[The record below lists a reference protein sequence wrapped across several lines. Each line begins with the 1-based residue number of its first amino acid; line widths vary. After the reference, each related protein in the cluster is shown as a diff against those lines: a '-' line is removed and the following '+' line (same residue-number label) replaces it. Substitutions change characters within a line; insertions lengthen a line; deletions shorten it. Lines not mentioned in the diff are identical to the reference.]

1 MKKQTN
7 LEKGCSEFMYKK
19 HVDTRVNRS
28 HVSAG
33 PLVLTSASKL
43 LGLEALDSLVSTCTH
58 VDNETPRSSL
68 LAKREE
74 NKPRP
79 GRGIWPA
86 MSSDPHLALFRP
98 LSTRQKPCMRLQSH
112 KICGKPKTN

>member
-1 MKKQTN
+1 
-7 LEKGCSEFMYKK
+7 MYKK

-43 LGLEALDSLVSTCTH
+43 LELEALDPLVSTYTH
-58 VDNETPRSSL
+58 MDNETSRSSL

-86 MSSDPHLALFRP
+86 MSSGPHLALFRP
-98 LSTRQKPCMRLQSH
+98 LSTRQKTLH
-112 KICGKPKTN
+112 KESSKVTKYVAS